1 VPTIPKVTVGQYL
14 QRTSLGLLACAIGG
28 VVALLVAMF
37 CGFTLVKQRSTGL
50 AHIAM
55 VSDTVS
61 SAVLFGDERAARSS
75 LASLHALRDVEYA
88 RVWLVDGTLFSQF
101 SAADKSAQ
109 STPTKPDFSQTVA
122 WSPLA
127 ATFSGSIK
135 VDGDILANVEIK
147 TRLHSLYFEI
157 GCILLAGLFGLGA
170 ALWIAKRVQRRQ
182 AEQIVLPIK
191 SLAEVMTGVSA
202 GRTDIIA
209 QNSPLHEIQVLGAG
223 FNAMLA
229 DLSEREKEMASYL
242 ESLELRVNERTA
254 ELSAA
259 KNLAEA
265 GSMAKSNFLAT
276 MSHEIR
282 TPMNGVLGMT
292 ELLRGTRLDVAQ
304 LRFIDSLDRS
314 GRHLLD
320 IINDILDFS
329 KIESGKLE
337 LESIEF
343 DLRTVIEEAI
353 ETVSPAAHG
362 KALELV
368 ADVPVQHELFVR
380 GDPLRLKQM
389 VVNLLGNAVKFT
401 ESGEIV
407 VRLHLHQIETE
418 RLRFSLAVSD
428 TGIGIPEH
436 ATRHIF
442 ESFSQVD
449 GSTTRKFGGT
459 GLGLAICKKIC
470 ELMGGSIRVESTIGS
485 GSIFTIDLNL
495 PRVAA
500 LAPTPLASPNVFSG
514 VQVLVVDDHPTNL
527 EIFACMLQGWGM
539 LPMVATSGADALIVL
554 EREPSIRLVL
564 TDIHM
569 PTMDGL
575 RLAKQIRLRFE
586 DRAMS
591 VIALSSATQSITQK
605 EREDAGLVR
614 SLTKPVRQ
622 SELFNAIREAM
633 GLQVADAP
641 DASATAPD
649 AHTTLAGNVLL
660 AEDNETNQI
669 VALAWLKSV
678 GLDANVVNNGVAAVA
693 AAKAERFDL
702 ILMDCQMPEMDGFE
716 ATAKIRAM
724 DVTPGRRTAIVALT
738 ANALKEDRQR
748 CLDAGMDDY
757 IAKPYTGAEMQ
768 AVLKRWLPAARSSHA
783 HSAIAREPVE
793 ASVSEEIIENPD
805 LTPIDSVVLQSIAN
819 MLPEGGEELV
829 ERLIETYLREAP
841 VGLEKLRVAI
851 STSDASAVAKAAH
864 SLKSSTLNVGA
875 RGLGETFK
883 EIELLARS
891 NRLEGIAEMSVR
903 FEAQWLLVRNALLP
917 LRRGSLA

>member
-1 VPTIPKVTVGQYL
+1 VTVGQYL

-28 VVALLVAMF
+28 VVALLVVLF
-37 CGFTLVKQRSTGL
+37 CTFTLAKQRSTGL
-50 AHIAM
+50 AHVAM
-55 VSDTVS
+55 VSEAVS

-75 LASLHALRDVEYA
+75 LASLRALQDVEYG
-88 RVWLVDGTLFSQF
+88 RVWLVDGALFSQF
-101 SAADKSAQ
+101 SAKDAIAQ
-109 STPTKPDFSQTVA
+109 PKPNKPDFSQSVS

-127 ATFSGSIK
+127 AVFTGPIK

-147 TRLHSLYFEI
+147 THLHDLYFEI
-157 GCILLAGLFGLGA
+157 GYILLAGLLGLGA
-170 ALWIAKRVQRRQ
+170 ALWIATRVQRKQ
-182 AEQIVLPIK
+182 AEQIVLPIT
-191 SLAEVMTGVSA
+191 SLAAVMTGVSA
-202 GRTDIIA
+202 GRTDVVA
-209 QNSPLHEIQVLGAG
+209 QNSPLHEIQVLGTG
-223 FNAMLA
+223 FNSMLA
-229 DLSEREKEMASYL
+229 DLSQRENEIAEYL
-242 ESLELRVNERTA
+242 ENLELKVSERTA

-259 KNLAEA
+259 KELAEA
-265 GSMAKSNFLAT
+265 GSLAKSNFLAT

-337 LESIEF
+337 LESVEF

-362 KALELV
+362 KSLELV

-389 VVNLLGNAVKFT
+389 LVNLLGNAVKFT
-401 ESGEIV
+401 ETGEIV

-436 ATRHIF
+436 ATRRIF
-442 ESFSQVD
+442 DSFSQVD

-470 ELMGGSIRVESTIGS
+470 ELMGGSIRVESKIGS
-485 GSIFTIDLNL
+485 GSVFTIDLNL

-500 LAPTPLASPNVFSG
+500 LAATPLASPNVFSG

-539 LPMVATSGADALIVL
+539 SPIVATSGADALVAL
-554 EREPSIRLVL
+554 EREPNIRLVL

-569 PTMDGL
+569 PHMDGL
-575 RLAKQIRLRFE
+575 RLAKQIRARFE

-605 EREDAGLVR
+605 ERDAAGLAR

-633 GLQVADAP
+633 GLQVADVP
-641 DASATAPD
+641 HESATLLTSN
-649 AHTTLAGNVLL
+649 TTLAGTVLL

-678 GLDANVVNNGVAAVA
+678 GLTAKVVSNGIDALA

-716 ATAKIRAM
+716 ATARIRAL
-724 DVTPGRRTAIVALT
+724 DNGPGRRTAIVALT

-757 IAKPYTGAEMQ
+757 IPKPYTGAEMQ
-768 AVLKRWLPAARSSHA
+768 AVLKRWLPAAHA
-783 HSAIAREPVE
+783 VPAESQSIIDQVATTADEK
-793 ASVSEEIIENPD
+793 SIENTVLP
-805 LTPIDSVVLQSIAN
+805 PIDSSVLQSIAN
-819 MLPEGGEELV
+819 MLPEGGNALV
-829 ERLIETYLREAP
+829 ERVIETYLREAP
-841 VGLEKLRVAI
+841 IGLEKLREAI
-851 STSDASAVAKAAH
+851 STADASAVAKAAH
-864 SLKSSTLNVGA
+864 GLKSSTLNVGA

-883 EIELLARS
+883 EIESLARS
-891 NRLEGIAEMSVR
+891 NRLEGIAELSVR
-903 FEAQWLLVRNALLP
+903 LEAQWELVRNALSP
-917 LRRGSLA
+917 VHQRSLS